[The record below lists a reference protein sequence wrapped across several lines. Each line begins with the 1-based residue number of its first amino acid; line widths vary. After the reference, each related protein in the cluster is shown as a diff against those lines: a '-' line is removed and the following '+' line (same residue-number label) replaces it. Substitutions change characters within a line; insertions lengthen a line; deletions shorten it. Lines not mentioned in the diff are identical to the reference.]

1 VRLARHGQV
10 FMSERLLHTLIVDV
24 GLLPASEVVEHTN
37 PEATQF
43 NSIIGTNYPEFLLL
57 LPLKVPPR
65 RF

>member
-1 VRLARHGQV
+1 
-10 FMSERLLHTLIVDV
+10 MSERLLHTLIVDV
-24 GLLPASEVVEHTN
+24 GLLPASEVVERTN